1 MPSLSDIDLLT
12 LFRHLCTAV
21 VVHDLDIF
29 DLYAIHGDSAVVF
42 GFAVLLDDCGCLQ
55 EFGLVRL
62 LGLEDT
68 MG

>member
-1 MPSLSDIDLLT
+1 
-12 LFRHLCTAV
+12 V

-68 MG
+68 MS